1 MSSMSYFQKQHTNAS
16 GSVMYL
22 LSNGTKDLEENKYQ
36 LGGSIFVFYKQ
47 QKNAGG
53 IVSDG
58 SLSKEYDSEENKYR
72 ACA

>member
-1 MSSMSYFQKQHTNAS
+1 
-16 GSVMYL
+16 MYL

-58 SLSKEYDSEENKYR
+58 SLSKEYGSEENKYR